1 MFDELNFDNL
11 PECNEEAF
19 VEFEKKIRSAY
30 EQNVDNDYRTYSDM
44 NGNYEGN
51 YTPQRTYSM
60 AILAF
65 IDEFD
70 LDLPKIEGVSD
81 SDFQHYFREF
91 QSKISYYAMRYS
103 LRRRIKNNSAGTVIT
118 ITSEYKLEIGK
129 LLDTI
134 RKIVNLEITDTNK
147 KDIVFSKIASLQSEI
162 DREKTTIDTIF
173 GRMIDLSSTIGEC
186 GEKLGPA
193 IPTLDRIKKIFWTF
207 LPKDKL
213 LKAQNEQ
220 KFISQKTEDN
230 EEIDG
235 GIL

>member
-1 MFDELNFDNL
+1 
-11 PECNEEAF
+11 
-19 VEFEKKIRSAY
+19 
-30 EQNVDNDYRTYSDM
+30 
-44 NGNYEGN
+44 
-51 YTPQRTYSM
+51 
-60 AILAF
+60 
-65 IDEFD
+65 
-70 LDLPKIEGVSD
+70 
-81 SDFQHYFREF
+81 
-91 QSKISYYAMRYS
+91 
-103 LRRRIKNNSAGTVIT
+103 
-118 ITSEYKLEIGK
+118 K